1 MRRLK
6 ARRIA
11 RTGEI
16 MGTSVKVI
24 KFTSVASA
32 ILVLF
37 TYAVSLAAAYEWFD
51 MPWLSNSFLLTIFGG
66 ALASMLVVLIC
77 EIQKYVLIK
86 REMENQIFIHAG
98 AVCGKLL
105 IMQLEVKKRL
115 NNQTDII
122 DDYYTRGIPDIQ
134 NEISILKNIDFAPY
148 SKNNAL
154 KKTTDKMISWL
165 TQEVFFVLNEGQ
177 MLKVAIN
184 NDRIQHLETYKCEG
198 IITSQSPYTNRFL
211 TVFDTKL
218 ESVVKKMDQ
227 YMYDIDKHCANR
239 YIWELRKL
247 SVLKSWH
254 DMSEDLFNDYLNQKI

>member
-1 MRRLK
+1 
-6 ARRIA
+6 
-11 RTGEI
+11 
-16 MGTSVKVI
+16 
-24 KFTSVASA
+24 
-32 ILVLF
+32 
-37 TYAVSLAAAYEWFD
+37 
-51 MPWLSNSFLLTIFGG
+51 
-66 ALASMLVVLIC
+66 
-77 EIQKYVLIK
+77 
-86 REMENQIFIHAG
+86 
-98 AVCGKLL
+98 
-105 IMQLEVKKRL
+105 
-115 NNQTDII
+115 
-122 DDYYTRGIPDIQ
+122 
-134 NEISILKNIDFAPY
+134 
-148 SKNNAL
+148 
-154 KKTTDKMISWL
+154 MISWL

-227 YMYDIDKHCANR
+227 YMYDIDKHCDNR